1 MNGGSRPRSAAPRCR
16 SHQPEAHRL
25 AGHYY
30 ASVNNVATAQA
41 EFERA
46 LHSGSGQWR
55 AARTP
60 WQRSPASSG
69 QGISAAARSYLQ
81 QALAEAPDEPIVL
94 VTAAGQA
101 SEDRRFGEARQYLE
115 RLAKILPANGNAH
128 ADLAAARWNDGD
140 HLAAAESVDRARELG
155 AQREY
160 FDSIES
166 ATRFQRWALRT
177 AIVFG
182 AAALALTA
190 ALAIIALIGLVLSR
204 FQIQSLADA
213 HAHLAANERTAAEAL
228 VNRIYAVVLWAAAVL
243 LFVAL
248 PVLVVGTAGLGV
260 AVLWAIFSMPF
271 IPLKLV
277 ALVGIGTV
285 LALYG
290 LIRGLFL
297 RRPPVSGRRLS
308 RAEEPQ
314 LYRFLDEVAKAARSK
329 PVDQVVLQPGPG
341 VGVREEGSTLA
352 VLTGRGRRVLELGYG
367 AVQHLNIGELGSV
380 LAHEYG
386 HFSHGETRLTPLLRR
401 VEVTAIQMV
410 MGMAASGRIVLLNPA
425 FWFLRWYMRVYVRI
439 TRGHGRRRE
448 LLADRVAALT
458 YGGETFASALTNVSE
473 AGEDLSR
480 AMLLLGALRTV
491 GVDAGTPYDLQ
502 TLKREETA
510 KVLRAALASE
520 RKGQKSDPYDSH
532 PPDAERI
539 ARVAGIRGSRLDDR
553 SSAVHL
559 LSNPEKLAA
568 EVATDLVAR
577 LPALDPD
584 APRPLKPPGD
594 VVHALSS
601 LQDAYGFTKHGLPEA
616 LSVFEASVEELTRA
630 LGTEH
635 PFLVERLRELAEA
648 RRKAGDEPGAEA
660 ALQRATAIEE
670 REVKRR
676 ADAAAA
682 TGSA

>member
-1 MNGGSRPRSAAPRCR
+1 METRTRTSPQRAGTTGITWPPPSRSTGRGSSEP
-16 SHQPEAHRL
+16 
-25 AGHYY
+25 
-30 ASVNNVATAQA
+30 
-41 EFERA
+41 
-46 LHSGSGQWR
+46 SGNTS
-55 AARTP
+55 
-60 WQRSPASSG
+60 
-69 QGISAAARSYLQ
+69 I
-81 QALAEAPDEPIVL
+81 
-94 VTAAGQA
+94 
-101 SEDRRFGEARQYLE
+101 RF
-115 RLAKILPANGNAH
+115 
-128 ADLAAARWNDGD
+128 
-140 HLAAAESVDRARELG
+140 
-155 AQREY
+155 
-160 FDSIES
+160 ES

-228 VNRIYAVVLWAAAVL
+228 VDRIYAVVLWAAAVL

-520 RKGQKSDPYDSH
+520 RKGQKSDPDDSH

-539 ARVAGIRGSRLDDR
+539 ARVAGIGAPAWTIARPQCISSRTPRSWPPRSRPIWSRGS
-553 SSAVHL
+553 
-559 LSNPEKLAA
+559 
-568 EVATDLVAR
+568 
-577 LPALDPD
+577 
-584 APRPLKPPGD
+584 PLWTPMPP
-594 VVHALSS
+594 ALSS
-601 LQDAYGFTKHGLPEA
+601 PRATWFTRCRRSRTPT
-616 LSVFEASVEELTRA
+616 ASPSTACPRRS
-630 LGTEH
+630 
-635 PFLVERLRELAEA
+635 PCSRPRLR
-648 RRKAGDEPGAEA
+648 
-660 ALQRATAIEE
+660 
-670 REVKRR
+670 
-676 ADAAAA
+676 
-682 TGSA
+682 S